1 MCPSRLQIEVGRP
14 HGQCFWIGRLGL
26 VLLVVLGAVDDYDVV
41 GDLVE
46 CRQVLN

>member
-1 MCPSRLQIEVGRP
+1 MRPSRPQIEVGCM
-14 HGQCFWIGRLGL
+14 HVQCFWTGRLGL